1 MLRQLHHR
9 YFGKSWGKKN
19 KGVRRKSSSST
30 LAIETLEN
38 RLVPAVFNV
47 NSLADVLNPPTGA
60 VTLRSAIQAANATP
74 GDDTINLTLA
84 GTYQITLA
92 GSGED
97 ANATGDFDILAS
109 GGNLT
114 IVNTSKGTAIVDGG
128 GHDRIFDIN
137 PTFDANNPNATAPFK
152 VTLQG
157 LTLQHGI
164 AAPFG
169 DGTMGGG
176 AIRDTGN
183 ASLELDNCIVTNN
196 AASGAGG
203 GILMQNTINTPWTLT
218 LNNTLIS
225 NNHAGDA
232 GGGVD
237 TIGSGKVNVTGSQFV
252 QNTCVNQGAAIW
264 LDTIG
269 GASATLNF
277 SSSLVSRNDAFAGPT
292 GALGTAGN
300 GAITISS
307 STISD
312 NYSGSTGGGFGDENM
327 TANVTI
333 SNSQFLNNVAV
344 TDGGGVQ
351 AGGTGTTTTITNTVF
366 AGNTAGGNGGGF
378 FASGGA
384 AAVTNTRFTE
394 NTATGGGGIE
404 DQAATFALSFSEL
417 DNNAAVGDA
426 NGNGGNGGGFFVN
439 SDITSATVANSLF
452 LNNRAANGPASQGG
466 AFYQITGTLGISN
479 SQFTGNLSTGS
490 AGALLFGGSVL
501 TLTTSTFNANHADG
515 GIGGAVFLSANSFM
529 GTSTLTNDTF
539 FANNARGVGGA
550 VEAET
555 SGPTTFLNDT
565 VVGNTSINGVG
576 GLDLVPNGN
585 NVTHVFQNTIVA
597 GNVGPG
603 NLDINS
609 YGVAV
614 LDHGGNFI
622 GTLTGVTGFGAGTLT
637 GNPKLGPLQ
646 NNGGPLAGVPGF
658 GQVVQTEALLPGSPA
673 IGKGVAAGAPTKDER
688 GFPRPAA
695 TLSIGA
701 YEPQY
706 APNASA
712 NQILVENFFEV
723 LLNRL
728 TDSGSAG
735 FVNELNNGVSA
746 GTVVLQI
753 EGSSEYLGN
762 QVQALFQRYL
772 HRQADATGLPS
783 FINLLSHGGT
793 LEQAA
798 AIIVGSPEYFQL
810 HGGNNVSF
818 LKAMYLDALGRLPDA
833 FGQDSFTQMLAG
845 GASRTTVALAVFTS
859 PEYRSNL
866 IAQGFSTLLGRQ
878 AFPEDLTNFSNAFQ
892 NGLTDQVFVAILLG
906 STEFRNDR
914 T

>member
-1 MLRQLHHR
+1 M
-9 YFGKSWGKKN
+9 
-19 KGVRRKSSSST
+19 
-30 LAIETLEN
+30 
-38 RLVPAVFNV
+38 
-47 NSLADVLNPPTGA
+47 
-60 VTLRSAIQAANATP
+60 TLRSAIQAANATP

-97 ANATGDFDILAS
+97 ANATGDFDILAA

-203 GILMQNTINTPWTLT
+203 GILMQNTVNTPWTLT

-264 LDTIG
+264 LDTID

-344 TDGGGVQ
+344 TAGGGVQ
-351 AGGTGTTTTITNTVF
+351 AGGDGTTTTIINSVF

-378 FASGGA
+378 FASGGT
-384 AAVTNTRFTE
+384 AVVNNTRFTA
-394 NTATGGGGIE
+394 NTATSGGGIE

-417 DNNAAVGDA
+417 DNNVAIGDA
-426 NGNGGNGGGFFVN
+426 NGTVGTGGGFFVN
-439 SDITSATVANSLF
+439 SEITSVTVANSLF
-452 LNNRAANGPASQGG
+452 LNNRASTGTSSQGG

-501 TLTTSTFNANHADG
+501 NLSTSTFNANHADA

-539 FANNARGVGGA
+539 FANTARGVGGA
-550 VEAET
+550 VEVET

-597 GNVGPG
+597 GNVGLG
-603 NLDINS
+603 NQDVLAYNT
-609 YGVAV
+609 AV
-614 LDHGGNFI
+614 VDHGGNFI
-622 GTLTGVTGFGAGTLT
+622 GSLTGVTGFGPGTLT
-637 GNPKLGPLQ
+637 GNPKLGAAKQWRSACRRSRLR
-646 NNGGPLAGVPGF
+646 PGR
-658 GQVVQTEALLPGSPA
+658 ANGSPA
-673 IGKGVAAGAPTKDER
+673 SR
-688 GFPRPAA
+688 QPRDPH
-695 TLSIGA
+695 
-701 YEPQY
+701 
-706 APNASA
+706 
-712 NQILVENFFEV
+712 
-723 LLNRL
+723 R
-728 TDSGSAG
+728 
-735 FVNELNNGVSA
+735 NGRRRPH
-746 GTVVLQI
+746 
-753 EGSSEYLGN
+753 EG
-762 QVQALFQRYL
+762 
-772 HRQADATGLPS
+772 
-783 FINLLSHGGT
+783 
-793 LEQAA
+793 
-798 AIIVGSPEYFQL
+798 
-810 HGGNNVSF
+810 
-818 LKAMYLDALGRLPDA
+818 
-833 FGQDSFTQMLAG
+833 
-845 GASRTTVALAVFTS
+845 
-859 PEYRSNL
+859 
-866 IAQGFSTLLGRQ
+866 
-878 AFPEDLTNFSNAFQ
+878 
-892 NGLTDQVFVAILLG
+892 
-906 STEFRNDR
+906 
-914 T
+914 